1 MFFGLKSHFKEG
13 LISIFQSLYINTNR
27 LMRKLGILIFLVT
40 ISTFFTFSTLQAQ
53 NEEEVLKKMLYDFTD
68 TYSEY
73 GKLKTNKEKV
83 LAFVSK
89 ELSSTLVNY
98 DVRDHVKIT
107 HSNFVGFSSYLDK
120 MARAKDVVITYK
132 VTDIIR
138 SHVKGNIGVIVY
150 VVESQVVKNGSPLN
164 KGSETVTITFRKG
177 EKSAWKIIHY
187 TVIGIED
194 EKLKGACLC
203 EFFSGS
209 SDANSSHY
217 VVKTT
222 VPSGRAYSTTLNN
235 FEFTRSAGDKII
247 TVDKYTYYWTKNGEV
262 YVEEAGKKSM
272 IGKVTGVI
280 EEDVIVLIIK
290 KHLYQSN
297 CTQVKVKK

>member
-1 MFFGLKSHFKEG
+1 
-13 LISIFQSLYINTNR
+13 
-27 LMRKLGILIFLVT
+27 MRKLGIFISFLA
-40 ISTFFTFSTLQAQ
+40 INLFFGTSIVHAQ
-53 NEEEVLKKMLYDFTD
+53 NAEDVLKKTLYDFTD
-68 TYSEY
+68 TYSKY
-73 GKLKTNKEKV
+73 GKVKTGKEKV

-107 HSNFVGFSSYLDK
+107 HSNYVGFSSYLDK
-120 MARAKDVVITYK
+120 IARAKDVVITYK

-138 SHVKGNIGVIVY
+138 THVKGNIGVIVY
-150 VVESQVVKNGSPLN
+150 VVESQVEKDGSLLN

-177 EKSAWKIIHY
+177 KTDWKIIHY

-222 VPSGRAYSTTLNN
+222 VPSGRQYSTTLNN
-235 FEFTRSAGDKII
+235 FEFTRSAGDKLI
-247 TVDKYTYYWTKNGEV
+247 TVDKYTYHWTKNGEIF
-262 YVEEAGKKSM
+262 VEKGKEKEL
-272 IGKVTGVI
+272 IGKVTGVV
-280 EEDVIVLIIK
+280 EEDVIILIIK

-297 CTQVKVKK
+297 CTQVKVKR

>member
-1 MFFGLKSHFKEG
+1 M
-13 LISIFQSLYINTNR
+13 Q
-27 LMRKLGILIFLVT
+27 KLGTLIFLL
-40 ISTFFTFSTLQAQ
+40 IFSTFFNIFTLQAQ

-73 GKLKTNKEKV
+73 GKLKTGKEKV
-83 LAFVSK
+83 LAFISK

-132 VTDIIR
+132 VSDIIR
-138 SHVKGNIGVIVY
+138 THVKGNIGVIVY
-150 VVESQVVKNGSPLN
+150 VVESQVEKNGSLLN
-164 KGSETVTITFRKG
+164 KGSETVTITFRKA
-177 EKSAWKIIHY
+177 KSGWKIIHY

-222 VPSGRAYSTTLNN
+222 VPSGRQYSTALNN
-235 FEFTRSAGDKII
+235 FEFTRSAGDKLI
-247 TVDKYTYYWTKNGEV
+247 TVDKYTYHWTKNGEV
-262 YVEEAGKKSM
+262 YVEEAGKKSL

-290 KHLYQSN
+290 KHLYANN

>member
-1 MFFGLKSHFKEG
+1 
-13 LISIFQSLYINTNR
+13 
-27 LMRKLGILIFLVT
+27 MRKLGILIFFLT
-40 ISTFFTFSTLQAQ
+40 ISTFFNAFTLQAQ
-53 NEEEVLKKMLYDFTD
+53 KSEEETLKKMLYDFTD

-73 GKLKTNKEKV
+73 GRLKADKEKL

-107 HSNFVGFSSYLDK
+107 HSNYVGFSSYLDK

-132 VTDIIR
+132 VSDIIR
-138 SHVKGNIGVIVY
+138 THVKGNIGVIVY
-150 VVESQVVKNGSPLN
+150 VVESEVAKNGSVLN

-177 EKSAWKIIHY
+177 KSAWKIIHY

-217 VVKTT
+217 VVKTI
-222 VPSGRAYSTTLNN
+222 VPSGREYSTALNN

-247 TVDKYTYYWTKNGEV
+247 TVDKYTYHWTKNGEV
-262 YVEEAGKKSM
+262 YVEEGGKKSM